1 MADKP
6 AEQKMGPELSSVL
19 NFIPSAYYDLIARVC
34 PGLALSI
41 GGSLFLAM
49 LFRQAMFLGR
59 VADMHKIYVVK
70 N

>member
-34 PGLALSI
+34 PGLAPVYRRLLVSRHALSTSHVFRA
-41 GGSLFLAM
+41 GGRYA
-49 LFRQAMFLGR
+49 
-59 VADMHKIYVVK
+59 
-70 N
+70 